1 MVRRIDDIEQN
12 KLTVKA
18 RPSDPY
24 ARPAVNVDNSLE
36 GIARAVSVYNA
47 NIIPLLDNK
56 QEETDIMEKAQG
68 ADIFR
73 KQLEKGVDLDDET
86 IKTLVAGGDPDFKHF
101 TKMKRQGL
109 YEARHRV
116 VGANVQQH
124 MAAWSATAT
133 VKNKAGEDVPL
144 AQCDDSG
151 AVVNAFEIEFQRYL
165 TQTTG
170 GKYDPLLYEQF
181 IAKAKNSA
189 FNNYMQQ
196 QAAARNKQIDFEQI
210 RASAQI
216 MDGSVR
222 PLLMDGSLVKDAAT
236 VIPQFA
242 DIIRGEMIRLT
253 ATGIPEYE
261 AAANMGQYL
270 QSLLRDAKAEE
281 LTPILAAA
289 EQAGLYQI
297 PKVREDLLNTA
308 HSMEQVRNFEKR
320 AKEEADEDA
329 AKDAAFDLIELFSKN
344 GTDPKLFNEFIAK
357 HKGVGLAQF
366 NYIKKQWD
374 LAQQSSASMDENR
387 YRALRIAT
395 QRGQLSYKDIMSIL
409 PDLSYDQQDDLV
421 AIATRVESRARS
433 IRAEARAESGRDTR
447 AAAQKQLDDIWKKQE
462 AAVKNYLGLKS
473 SDLKGP
479 QGTKVGEVVNALTG
493 EVNAEYYAWLD
504 DAKEQGITPDYGKKQ
519 AALSSIIDRTV
530 SPYLE
535 DIRAY
540 YENPALL
547 NKSPK
552 EVRRAQAYEQ
562 IWRHADGLS
571 DAKQIEYKNILKQ
584 NNPRALSKWLRKNRK
599 DVMNP
604 DKTAEYILKQYA
616 DLT

>member
-12 KLTVKA
+12 KLAVKA

-24 ARPAVNVDNSLE
+24 ARPAVNVDDRLE
-36 GIARAVSVYNA
+36 GMARALSSVNA
-47 NIIPLLDNK
+47 KIIPLLDKK

-109 YEARHRV
+109 YEARHMA
-116 VGANVQQH
+116 VGANAQQH
-124 MAAWSATAT
+124 MASWSATAT

-170 GKYDPLLYEQF
+170 GKYDLLLYEQY

-196 QAAARNKQIDFEQI
+196 QASARNKQIDFEQI
-210 RASAQI
+210 RTSAQI

-242 DIIRGEMIRLT
+242 DIIRGEMTRLT
-253 ATGIPEYE
+253 ATGIPEHE

-270 QSLLRDAKAEE
+270 QSMLRDAKAEE
-281 LTPILAAA
+281 LAPILAAA

-374 LAQQSSASMDENR
+374 LAQQSSASMDEGR
-387 YRALRIAT
+387 YRAIRIAA
-395 QRGQLSYKDIMSIL
+395 QRGQLSYMDIMNVL

-421 AIATRVESRARS
+421 AIASRVESRMRS
-433 IRAEARAESGRDTR
+433 IRAEARAESGRATR
-447 AAAQKQLDDIWKKQE
+447 STAETQLKAQWKEKQAGVMK
-462 AAVKNYLGLKS
+462 YLGLKES
-473 SDLKGP
+473 KLEGP
-479 QGTKVGEVVNALTG
+479 ALTKTMDVVRALTG
-493 EVNAEYYAWLD
+493 EVDAEYNAWLD
-504 DAKEQGITPDYGKKQ
+504 DAKKQGITPDYLKKQ

-552 EVRRAQAYEQ
+552 EVRREQAYNI
-562 IWRHADGLS
+562 IWRYAEGIS
-571 DAKQIEYKNILKQ
+571 SAKQMEYKNILKQ
-584 NNPRALSKWLRKNRK
+584 NNPRALSKWLRKNGK
-599 DVMNP
+599 DIMNP
-604 DKTAEYILKQYA
+604 DKTAEDILKQYA

>member
-12 KLTVKA
+12 KLAVKA

-24 ARPAVNVDNSLE
+24 ARPAVNVDDRLE
-36 GIARAVSVYNA
+36 GMARALSGVNA
-47 NIIPLLDNK
+47 KIIPLLDKK

-73 KQLEKGVDLDDET
+73 KQLEKGVDPDDET

-109 YEARHRV
+109 YEARHMA
-116 VGANVQQH
+116 VGANAQQH
-124 MAAWSATAT
+124 MASWSATAT

-170 GKYDPLLYEQF
+170 GKYDPLLYEQY

-196 QAAARNKQIDFEQI
+196 QASARNKQIDFEQI

-242 DIIRGEMIRLT
+242 DIIRGEMTRLT
-253 ATGIPEYE
+253 ATGIPEHE

-270 QSLLRDAKAEE
+270 QSMLRDAKAEE
-281 LTPILAAA
+281 LAPILAAA

-297 PKVREDLLNTA
+297 PKVREDLLSTA

-374 LAQQSSASMDENR
+374 LAQQSSASMDEGR
-387 YRALRIAT
+387 YRAIRIAA
-395 QRGQLSYKDIMSIL
+395 QRGQLSYMDIMNVL

-421 AIATRVESRARS
+421 AIASRVESRMRS
-433 IRAEARAESGRDTR
+433 IRAEARVESGRATR
-447 AAAQKQLDDIWKKQE
+447 STAETQLKAQWKEKQAGVMK
-462 AAVKNYLGLKS
+462 YLGLKES
-473 SDLKGP
+473 KLEGP
-479 QGTKVGEVVNALTG
+479 ALTKTMNVVRALTG
-493 EVNAEYYAWLD
+493 EVDAEYNAWLD
-504 DAKEQGITPDYGKKQ
+504 DAKKQGITPDYLKKQ
-519 AALSSIIDRTV
+519 AVLSSIIDRTV
-530 SPYLE
+530 SPYLK
-535 DIRAY
+535 DIAAY
-540 YENPALL
+540 YDDPKLL

-552 EVRRAQAYEQ
+552 EVRREQAYNI
-562 IWRHADGLS
+562 IWRYAEGIS
-571 DAKQIEYKNILKQ
+571 SAKQMEYKNILKQ
-584 NNPRALSKWLRKNRK
+584 NNPRALSKWLRKNGK
-599 DVMNP
+599 DIMNP
-604 DKTAEYILKQYA
+604 DKTAEDILKQYA